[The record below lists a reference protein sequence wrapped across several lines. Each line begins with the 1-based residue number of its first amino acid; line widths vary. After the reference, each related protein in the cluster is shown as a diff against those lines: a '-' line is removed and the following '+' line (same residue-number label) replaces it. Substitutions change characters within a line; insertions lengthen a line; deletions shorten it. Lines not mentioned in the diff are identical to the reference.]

1 MPQDME
7 PKFVIEEVPIQ
18 LVDNNNGQIEGV
30 PENPRTITTT
40 DFLNLK
46 KSLEDDPGFLWLREP
61 LVYPLNGRYV
71 AIAGNQRIRALKELP
86 IEFTPAKILDA
97 ETPVEDLIRW
107 AVKDNTNKGEWD
119 WDALSNGEWPED
131 KLTDWGLDMPE
142 DWGEAHNTNPEE
154 DEIPEPPKTPVS
166 KLGDLWL
173 LDAHRVLCG
182 DSTDR
187 ATVER
192 LMDGKKADMVFTDP
206 PYGVDY
212 EYNQYKDIQGKE
224 YHEFC
229 DKWFDIVMQHTDNA
243 VITPGSKHLQEWF
256 NRKKPKH
263 IGVWTK
269 TNAMTRGVVTHF
281 WAHEPIL
288 FYGKFTR
295 KRANDVFNYPIGQQK
310 DTGNHTCPKPI
321 EFMVDIIDN
330 FSDPQQIIIDL
341 FLGSGSTL
349 IACEQKNRTCYGL
362 ELDPSYI
369 DVICKRWQTLTGT
382 MPILES
388 TGEAH
393 DFLEG

>member
-1 MPQDME
+1 MKQQ
-7 PKFVIEEVPIQ
+7 VAI
-18 LVDNNNGQIEGV
+18 GQIRLNDD
-30 PENPRTITTT
+30 NPRIIR
-40 DFLNLK
+40 DDKFFKLVESIKSFPEMLEKRPIIVNAEMVVLGGNMRLRACKEAGLK
-46 KSLEDDPGFLWLREP
+46 TVWIDIADGWTEDQ
-61 LVYPLNGRYV
+61 
-71 AIAGNQRIRALKELP
+71 QR
-86 IEFTPAKILDA
+86 EFTI
-97 ETPVEDLIRW
+97 
-107 AVKDNTNKGEWD
+107 KDNASFGEWD

-131 KLTDWGLDMPE
+131 KLTDWGLDLPE
-142 DWGEAHNTNPEE
+142 EWGEAHTHNPEE